1 MRRELI
7 ITKDGS
13 QSISVPDL
21 NVRYHSIHGA
31 ITESIHVFIEAGLK
45 YALSIQKQDHI
56 NVFEMGFGTGLN
68 AFLTLLQ
75 APISDIWVNYETV
88 EANPLSPNEYLQLD
102 YADLLSPE
110 NKEIFIR
117 LHSCAWNEE
126 CAFSQCFTMK
136 KIFTSLLSYIPDKK
150 FDVIYFDAFAP
161 LAQPELWTQAVFE
174 KMYAMMNPGGILV
187 TYCAK
192 GDVRRA
198 MMVAGFLVEKLQGP
212 PGKREMLRA
221 TR

>member
-1 MRRELI
+1 MC
-7 ITKDGS
+7 
-13 QSISVPDL
+13 
-21 NVRYHSIHGA
+21 YHSIHGA

-45 YALSIQKQDHI
+45 YALSIQEQDHI

-88 EANPLSPNEYLQLD
+88 ETNPLSPNEYLQLD